1 MMLDKAAFQQLRSD
15 RLAYVDGLRRN
26 KGFEAGIL
34 RLLTQLYPDN
44 AHFIYELLQ
53 NAEDA
58 KASHARFTLSKESLV
73 FEHDGSRL
81 FSARD
86 VESITSIGDS
96 TKADSP
102 TEIGKFGV
110 GFKAVFAYTQ
120 TPEIYSGEYHFCIRD
135 LVVPELLVSSYLGAN
150 GFKTRFVFPFDHPK
164 KSGWQAAPE
173 INGALQALDDATL
186 LFLSNICRIS
196 YMLPD
201 GSEGH
206 LERVLPSNLQ
216 QAESKGEHI
225 EVSVQRPEGKSRKSH
240 WLRYRNVVT
249 IDDESTRKECT
260 VAVAYGLEETE
271 GRSQK
276 SRWRVVP
283 LSPGRVCIYFPADKE
298 TSNLRFHL
306 HAPFASTVARDS
318 VRDCPG
324 NDQLLAALAA
334 LAAESMEDIRDR
346 GLLTVAALEVLP
358 IDDDNLLPFY
368 APVRAEIVEAFKSKR
383 LVPTKSG
390 AHQIAGNLFRGP
402 SDIVNLIGDEDLAT
416 VTGDRLASPLWCA
429 NPPQV
434 NQRADKFLDALEIDD
449 WGWQQLCDALRCD
462 SANLES
468 EEDPTR
474 PERLKGWLAAKD
486 DAWLRR
492 LYALLHDATMRHYH
506 YLDTSGLALVRVD
519 VGSGT
524 GMVKPA
530 EAYFPSLDEAST
542 PNDVLL
548 VRPDTYSSGK
558 SESQKNAARLFL
570 EKAGVRVFDEE
581 AELATLLELYS
592 GEAFPDRKTHLDHI
606 RRFIAFNKAFPLKT
620 RVFHEKRI
628 FLGQKVGSET
638 DLHWCSVKGLF
649 LDVPFEETGLSAVE
663 GASDRRMLWSG
674 YEKVGP
680 QKALIEFVKA
690 LGIQTEL
697 PIVQT
702 STRGNPARDELRADY
717 RRAGVRWTDSA
728 IDVDWTIKNID
739 TFVRTPT
746 IESSRLLWV
755 TWTNARPEVAKA
767 RFRPNRQ
774 YTVREADSQLISWLK
789 ANAWIPDAGGQFH
802 KPQDISRDQLP
813 RGFLFDD
820 RNGLLSAIGFEEA
833 IQRQSAEYRRKDL
846 VAREVGFDGLGA
858 ATELA
863 NALRES
869 GIDPKT
875 AAALIKQHAA
885 RPQQPEEEVRNPTR
899 RRKGVMEHR
908 DNAPENSAVRRERSI
923 QPNLPGVVAEAKAYL
938 RAKYTNAH
946 GQMVCQACSNEMPF
960 KLRTGE
966 YYFEAVQV
974 LKGLAHHYYENRL
987 ALCPTCA
994 AMYQYSRGSPDEA
1007 ILAAIVAVVGD
1018 EIAAKVTVPL
1028 VLAGEDRMLRF
1039 VGTHFFD
1046 LQVVIAQSDLPGR
1059 M

>member
-1 MMLDKAAFQQLRSD
+1 MSFDKAAFQQLRSD

-120 TPEIYSGEYHFCIRD
+120 TPEILSGEYHFRIRD
-135 LVVPELLVSSYLGAN
+135 LVVPELLQSSYLGAN
-150 GFKTRFVFPFDHPK
+150 GFKTKFVFPFDHPK
-164 KSGWQAAPE
+164 KSSRQATPE
-173 INGALQALDDATL
+173 ITGALQALDDATL

-196 YMLPD
+196 YVLPD
-201 GSEGH
+201 GSEGQ
-206 LERVLPSNLQ
+206 LERVLPSDLQ
-216 QAESKGEHI
+216 QARSKGEHI
-225 EVSVQRPEGKSRKSH
+225 EVSVQSPAGEPRRSH
-240 WLRYRNVVT
+240 WLRYRKVVT
-249 IDDESTRKECT
+249 IDDESTRKDCT
-260 VAVAYGLEETE
+260 VAVAFGLEEAE

-298 TSNLRFHL
+298 TSNLRFHM

-318 VRDCPG
+318 VRDSPG

-346 GLLTVAALEVLP
+346 GLLTVAALEALP
-358 IDDDNLLPFY
+358 IDDDNLSPFY
-368 APVRAEIVEAFKSKR
+368 APVRARIVEAFKSKH

-390 AHQIAGNLFRGP
+390 AHRMAENLFRGP

-416 VTGDRLASPLWCA
+416 VTGDKWAIPLWCA

-449 WGWQQLCDALRCD
+449 WGWDQLCDALRCD
-462 SANLES
+462 RANLES

-492 LYALLHDATMRHYH
+492 FYALLHDATMRHYH
-506 YLDTSGLALVRVD
+506 YLDVSGLALVRVD
-519 VGSGT
+519 AGSGT
-524 GMVKPA
+524 RMVKPA
-530 EAYFPSLDEAST
+530 EAFFPPPDEALA
-542 PNDVLL
+542 PKDVLL

-581 AELATLLELYS
+581 AELATVLDLYS
-592 GEAFPDRKTHLDHI
+592 GETFPDRKTHLDHI
-606 RRFIAFNKAFPLKT
+606 RRFTAFHKAFPLKT
-620 RVFHEKRI
+620 RIFHGKRI

-638 DLHWCSVKGLF
+638 DLHWCAVKSLF
-649 LDVPFEETGLSAVE
+649 LDVPFEETGLSAIE
-663 GASDRRMLWSG
+663 GASDKRMLWSG

-680 QKALIEFVKA
+680 KKAFIEFVKA
-690 LGIQTEL
+690 LGIQADL
-697 PIVQT
+697 PVVQT
-702 STRGNPARDELRADY
+702 STRDNPARNELRADY
-717 RRAGVRWTDSA
+717 HRAGVRWTDSA
-728 IDVDWTIKNID
+728 IDADWTIKHID

-746 IESSRLLWV
+746 IESSRLLWA
-755 TWTNARPEVAKA
+755 TLTNARPEVAKA

-774 YTVREADSQLISWLK
+774 YTVREADSQLICWLK
-789 ANAWIPDAGGQFH
+789 ANAWIPDANGDFH
-802 KPQDISRDQLP
+802 RPQDISRDQLP
-813 RGFLFDD
+813 PGFLFDD

-846 VAREVGFDGLGA
+846 VAREFGFDGLGA

-885 RPQQPEEEVRNPTR
+885 RPVQPEEEVRNPTR

-974 LKGLAHHYYENRL
+974 LKGLAQHFYENRL
-987 ALCPTCA
+987 ALCPTCS
-994 AMYQYSRGSPDEA
+994 AMYQFARSSTDEDVR
-1007 ILAAIVAVVGD
+1007 AAIVAVD
-1018 EIAAKVTVPL
+1018 SEKVEARVAVSL
-1028 VLAGEDRMLRF
+1028 VLAGEHRMVHF

-1046 LQVVIAQSDLPGR
+1046 LQVVIAQNDPTG
-1059 M
+1059 

>member
-1 MMLDKAAFQQLRSD
+1 MSFDKAAFQQLQSD

-58 KASHARFTLSKESLV
+58 KASHARFTLTKASLV

-120 TPEIYSGEYHFCIRD
+120 TPEIYSGEYQFRIRD
-135 LVVPELLVSSYLGAN
+135 LVVPELLQSSNLGAN
-150 GFKTRFVFPFDHPK
+150 GFKTKFVFPFDHPK
-164 KSGWQAAPE
+164 KSGRQATPE
-173 INGALQALDDATL
+173 ITDALQALGDATL

-196 YMLPD
+196 YVLPD
-201 GSEGH
+201 GSEGQ
-206 LERVLPSNLQ
+206 LERCLPSDLQ
-216 QAESKGEHI
+216 QARSKGEHI
-225 EVSVQRPEGKSRKSH
+225 QVSVNSPAGELRRSH
-240 WLRYRNVVT
+240 WLRYRNVVA
-249 IDDESTRKECT
+249 IDDESTRKDCT
-260 VAVAYGLEETE
+260 VAVAFGLEEAA
-271 GRSQK
+271 GRSQR

-298 TSNLRFHL
+298 TSDLRFHM

-318 VRDCPG
+318 VRDSPG
-324 NDQLLAALAA
+324 NGQLLDALAA

-346 GLLTVAALEVLP
+346 GLLTVAALEALP
-358 IDDDNLLPFY
+358 IADDNLSPFY
-368 APVRAEIVEAFKSKR
+368 APVRARIIEVFKSKH

-390 AHQIAGNLFRGP
+390 AHRMAEELFRGP
-402 SDIVNLIGDEDLAT
+402 SDIVNLISDDDLAT
-416 VTGDRLASPLWCA
+416 VTGGKWETPLWCA

-449 WGWQQLCDALRCD
+449 WGWEQLCDALCCNREH
-462 SANLES
+462 LEL
-468 EEDPTR
+468 EEDPTQ
-474 PERLKGWLAAKD
+474 PERLKSWLAAKD

-492 LYALLHDATMRHYH
+492 FYALLHDATMRHYH
-506 YLDTSGLALVRVD
+506 DLDISNLALVRVD
-519 VGSGT
+519 AESGSR
-524 GMVKPA
+524 MVKPA
-530 EAYFPSLDEAST
+530 EAFFPPPDDALA
-542 PNDVLL
+542 PKDVLL

-570 EKAGVRVFDEE
+570 EEAGVRVFDEE
-581 AELATLLELYS
+581 AELATVLDLYR
-592 GEAFPDRKTHLDHI
+592 GETFPDRKTHLDHI
-606 RRFIAFNKAFPLKT
+606 RRFITFHKAFPVKT
-620 RVFHEKRI
+620 QIFDGKNI
-628 FLGQKVGSET
+628 FLGHKVGSET
-638 DLHWCSVKGLF
+638 DLHWCAVKNLF
-649 LDVPFEETGLSAVE
+649 LDMPFEETGLSAIE
-663 GASDRRMLWSG
+663 GASDKRMLWSG
-674 YEKVGP
+674 YEKVGTK
-680 QKALIEFVKA
+680 KAFVEFVKA
-690 LGIQTEL
+690 LGIQADL
-697 PIVQT
+697 PIVKT
-702 STRGNPARDELRADY
+702 STRDNPARNELCTDY
-717 RRAGVRWTDSA
+717 ERGRVRWTDSA
-728 IDVDWTIKNID
+728 IDTDWTIKHID
-739 TFVRTPT
+739 IFVRTPT
-746 IESSRLLWV
+746 TESSRLLWS
-755 TWTNARPEVAKA
+755 TLTNARPEVAKA

-774 YTVREADSQLISWLK
+774 YTVREADSQLICWLK
-789 ANAWIPDAGGQFH
+789 AIAWIPDANGDFH
-802 KPQDISRDQLP
+802 RPQDISRNQLP
-813 RGFLFDD
+813 PGFLFDD

-846 VAREVGFDGLGA
+846 VAREFGFDGLGA

-875 AAALIKQHAA
+875 AATLIKQHAG
-885 RPQQPEEEVRNPTR
+885 RPEQPEEEVRNPTK

-923 QPNLPGVVAEAKAYL
+923 QPNLPGVVAQAKAYL

-974 LKGLAHHYYENRL
+974 LKGLAQHFYENRL

-994 AMYQYSRGSPDEA
+994 AMYQFARNSTDEDVR
-1007 ILAAIVAVVGD
+1007 AAIVAVD
-1018 EIAAKVTVPL
+1018 SEKVEARVAVSL
-1028 VLAGEDRMLRF
+1028 VLAGELSKVHF

-1046 LQVVIAQSDLPGR
+1046 LQVVIAQNDPTG
-1059 M
+1059 